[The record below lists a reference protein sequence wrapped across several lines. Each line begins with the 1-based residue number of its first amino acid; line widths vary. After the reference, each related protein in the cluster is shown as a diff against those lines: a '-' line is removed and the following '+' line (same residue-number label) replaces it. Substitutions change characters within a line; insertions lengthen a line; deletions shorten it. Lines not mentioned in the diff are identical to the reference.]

1 MKKISKI
8 SHLVIAFIFAITYLL
23 PGGMCVFATTTG
35 SPSPSPT
42 PPPKVQSSVNISSM
56 KQIGSNLSEGESFG
70 LDISLTS
77 PVKTATVSISG
88 AASKG
93 GSYSA
98 EVYGGS
104 EVSVMGL
111 KYTGKGRSIT
121 ATVNYVLEGGDAG
134 TTNSETIELD
144 ATTTEEG
151 TGALSLVDSSVIAIK
166 AGEAQKVSIKVRNNG
181 GSNVKNSNVKITMV
195 EPVEGIDLKD
205 NFTQIAMLGPH
216 ETKTVNFNVSTTK
229 NVKQGKY
236 KLNVDVNGTSQTLY
250 LKVESN
256 FTPPL
261 MELRLAGNKTF
272 KVNTTEDITVYVKN
286 VGDTAA
292 KNVKVEIV
300 NNENV
305 AIVSGSNVKY
315 ISNIG
320 AHSEGQMP
328 AKIRINK
335 ATTGTVPLQVNLTY
349 LDDAG
354 EEKKDAQYVYLN
366 TDGAAVNTEVTI
378 VDIKGPTGTYG
389 VDNNFEVSFA
399 VAAKKGAKNIKISV
413 AGDTGIVPKTQN
425 LFMIDKLEAGQ
436 KKQFKVTLA
445 ATKAAAN
452 SSHPIEIKAEYKNNE
467 EAIVFSQFTSAN
479 ITNPEA
485 EENGEGDKTPKG
497 LPKVIIGEYK
507 SNPVVV
513 KAGEEFDLDLGFL
526 NTNSTKSVHNLK
538 ANLTVK
544 EVGEKDTG
552 SVFTPVGA
560 SNTFFIADLAP
571 RQTGVKKI
579 RLYTIPSAKPKTYE
593 ITIEMEYEDD
603 KGNPIKAT
611 ENIGIPVEQVTKL
624 EIADI
629 QTDSGAQV
637 GMPMSLTANIYN
649 TGKTDISN
657 VSIHIEGEG
666 FEIQENKMFI
676 GNFEKGASEQYMPT
690 LIANQTGELTGKIII
705 EYEDPTGSM
714 QKVSQ
719 DFNVEVMEMPP
730 MPDGGENSEMPP
742 IPEEKPAKWPTIV
755 GIIGGFGL
763 AALIAFG
770 VVKKRNAK
778 LAEKAFDEE

>member
-23 PGGMCVFATTTG
+23 PGGMRALGAEPNGGELVRIESVSVGG
-35 SPSPSPT
+35 SGT
-42 PPPKVQSSVNISSM
+42 LK
-56 KQIGSNLSEGESFG
+56 KGDTFNL
-70 LDISLTS
+70 D
-77 PVKTATVSISG
+77 VYAMISG
-88 AASKG
+88 GNPSN
-93 GSYSA
+93 
-98 EVYGGS
+98 E
-104 EVSVMGL
+104 
-111 KYTGKGRSIT
+111 
-121 ATVNYVLEGGDAG
+121 
-134 TTNSETIELD
+134 
-144 ATTTEEG
+144 
-151 TGALSLVDSSVIAIK
+151 
-166 AGEAQKVSIKVRNNG
+166 
-181 GSNVKNSNVKITMV
+181 NVKVYVS
-195 EPVEGIDLKD
+195 G
-205 NFTQIAMLGPH
+205 A
-216 ETKTVNFNVSTTK
+216 STT
-229 NVKQGKY
+229 
-236 KLNVDVNGTSQTLY
+236 DGTSQVSKVGDKYKISVRGLIYNGNGNTAQVEVLY
-250 LKVESN
+250 GKASDTSTVDLKVESTVTAGAALKLTDTTIHN
-256 FTPPL
+256 VVAGQTQQVSFTLKNTSESRTKEGTMKLSIINKNSTSKGIQLKRTSFDLSELLPDETKEFNVTLAIDKDVTRGIHEMEVDIEGTKQIIKLKVDSDFMPPSL
-261 MELRLAGNKTF
+261 EVTATGTDGF
-272 KVNTTEDITVYVKN
+272 KINQPKDITIGLKN
-286 VGDTAA
+286 VGNIAA
-292 KNVKVEIV
+292 RNVKVEVVSDPKI
-300 NNENV
+300 NV
-305 AIVSGSNVKY
+305 MDGSNVRYVESIPSKQ
-315 ISNIG
+315 SQ
-320 AHSEGQMP
+320 SV
-328 AKIRINK
+328 KIR
-335 ATTGTVPLQVNLTY
+335 LQVNSAATSSIPVQLKFSYTDDLGEKREDSQYIYLLTS
-349 LDDAG
+349 G
-354 EEKKDAQYVYLN
+354 GV
-366 TDGAAVNTEVTI
+366 TNTEVNI

-399 VAAKKGAKNIKISV
+399 VTAKKGAKNIKISV

-452 SSHPIEIKAEYKNNE
+452 SSHPIEIKAEYKNND

-666 FEIQENKMFI
+666 FDVQENKMFI

-730 MPDGGENSEMPP
+730 MPDGGENGEMTP